1 MNYTEMSAK
10 IESIEFINSPHF
22 LFFVERFKNQLKD
35 TDKILYSFFFTLK
48 TLGQE
53 VVEEDIIFQKN
64 TSPDFLLTTFE
75 LSELIVTSKRK
86 VSNSLINLQESGL
99 LKFHKNNNVLNIW
112 LLDPKLSTEEIKIIQ
127 ARRNMVI

>member
-1 MNYTEMSAK
+1 MDYLEMSAK
-10 IESIEFINSPHF
+10 IKSTEFINSPHF
-22 LFFVERFKNQLKD
+22 LFFVDRFKNKLKD

-53 VVEEDIIFQKN
+53 VVEEDIIFLKN